1 VSQFDGRQESGLIM
15 FAGSAI
21 MKFRLVATPID
32 SIRTLFW
39 LRNLAV
45 AGQLIAIWVV
55 EHQLHVVLPLKPLLI
70 TVLALVCFNVATGLR
85 LRARLRATQLEV
97 SFQLGV
103 DMLVLGVLLY
113 FSGGATNPFV
123 SLYLLPV
130 AIAAIAL
137 PAAYAWSIV
146 VLAIAAYSC
155 LMVWFVPLDYLGE
168 NMRGMFSLHV
178 GGMWVNFIISAL
190 LMSGFLLV
198 MSGVVRKRD
207 RELAGMRE
215 TSLRNEHLNAVGA
228 LAAGAAHELGT
239 PLATMSV
246 LVGELRAAAG
256 EDVELRANLELLTDQ
271 IRLCKDKLS
280 EMLEASGQPRSDA
293 LSSIELRT
301 FLENVFDRWRLM
313 RPAVSAQIDW
323 QKTFVDHRI
332 INDQGLA
339 QTLISLLNNAADAS
353 QENGESRVSVS
364 VNSDGGT
371 LWVNIADEGAGLD
384 ESERARL
391 GEAFFTTKADG
402 WGLGLAISNANLE
415 RLQGEIVLK
424 TRAGRGISTEMKLP
438 LAALKLL
445 QTESA

>member
-1 VSQFDGRQESGLIM
+1 MS
-15 FAGSAI
+15 AGSVI

-55 EHQLHVVLPLKPLLI
+55 EHWLHVVLPLKPLLVV
-70 TVLALVCFNVATGLR
+70 VLILACFNVITALR
-85 LRARLRATQLEV
+85 LRARLRATYLEV

-103 DMLVLGVLLY
+103 DMLILGMLLY

-137 PAAYAWSIV
+137 PAVYAWSIV
-146 VLAIAAYSC
+146 VLAIAAYSG
-155 LMVWFVPLDYLGE
+155 LMIWFVPLDYLGE

-178 GGMWVNFIISAL
+178 GGMWVNFIISAM

-198 MSGVVRKRD
+198 MSGVVKKRD
-207 RELAGMRE
+207 QELASMRE
-215 TSLRNEHLNAVGA
+215 ASLRNEHLNAVGA

-239 PLATMSV
+239 PLATMNV
-246 LVGELRAAAG
+246 LVGELRAVAG
-256 EDVELRANLELLTDQ
+256 QDAELRASLDLLTDQ

-280 EMLEASGQPRSDA
+280 EMLEAAGQSRSDA
-293 LSSIELRT
+293 LSGIELRT

-313 RPAVSAQIDW
+313 RPAIAAKIDW
-323 QKTFVDHRI
+323 RKPFADHRI
-332 INDQGLA
+332 VNDQGLA

-353 QENGESRVSVS
+353 LENGASRVAVC
-364 VNSDGGT
+364 VQTDGET
-371 LWVNIADEGAGLD
+371 LQVQIDDEGAGLD
-384 ESERARL
+384 ESKRARL
-391 GEAFFTTKADG
+391 GEAFFTTKARG
-402 WGLGLAISNANLE
+402 WGLGLAISNANLD
-415 RLQGEIVLK
+415 RLHGEIVLK

-438 LAALKLL
+438 LAALKLTH
-445 QTESA
+445 TESV